1 MTQRALTEAEELEA
15 VARYQQGMTTLQL
28 AERFGT
34 TDTTIRRALTRHGVA
49 RRPTQAR
56 AGVTAGQ
63 VAELRTAGWTWAE
76 IARWAGCSVTTA
88 RNRWKEVDS
97 TGS

>member
-1 MTQRALTEAEELEA
+1 VTPRALTEAQELEV
-15 VARYQQGMTTLQL
+15 VARYQLGMSTLQL

-34 TDTTIRRALTRHGVA
+34 NDMTIRRVLDRHEVP
-49 RRPTQAR
+49 RRPKQAR
-56 AGVTAGQ
+56 AGVTAEQ
-63 VAELRTAGWTWAE
+63 VADLRTAGWTWAR
-76 IARWAGCSVTTA
+76 IAEWAGCSVTTA